1 MLYKSLYFLNFS
13 LFLTVVGAILI
24 YPFMPA
30 IKPAAN
36 VQTGK
41 NLNISRRIENMADS
55 IGYISD
61 CITGIYRVQEK
72 IFSYSAADN
81 VAETICRKCPKNH
94 ICWFENYDFTYG
106 EFLKKEKEP

>member
-1 MLYKSLYFLNFS
+1 
-13 LFLTVVGAILI
+13 
-24 YPFMPA
+24 
-30 IKPAAN
+30 
-36 VQTGK
+36 
-41 NLNISRRIENMADS
+41 MADS

-106 EFLKKEKEP
+106 EFLKKEKEPCGDFSRGFLARCTKTEEINRRFEKENQLRRIKKYASGRQKAKRQ